1 MPSMGSKHSTCSAE
15 AGRRGS
21 FVLILLVTL
30 HVRRGTMFIK
40 LEKPNWVCPPGISQ
54 QQVQDPCP
62 RPYRLQGLGF
72 ASSPYVTNSGTPG
85 ALLEAI
91 IGAVY
96 GFKGANEN
104 FTIFTLTT
112 ILALASVNRGDL
124 GSFPLPI
131 SLYSLLQALWCKKYK
146 SHPPSAGSRAFSHLS
161 QDKMT
166 CVILHHHL
174 G

>member
-85 ALLEAI
+85 TLLEAI
-91 IGAVY
+91 
-96 GFKGANEN
+96 
-104 FTIFTLTT
+104 
-112 ILALASVNRGDL
+112 NRGSL
-124 GSFPLPI
+124 WLQGCKRKLHSF
-131 SLYSLLQALWCKKYK
+131 
-146 SHPPSAGSRAFSHLS
+146 HPHHDIGTCLS
-161 QDKMT
+161 QLRGLR
-166 CVILHHHL
+166 ILPSPDQL
-174 G
+174 VLPTTSTLVQEI